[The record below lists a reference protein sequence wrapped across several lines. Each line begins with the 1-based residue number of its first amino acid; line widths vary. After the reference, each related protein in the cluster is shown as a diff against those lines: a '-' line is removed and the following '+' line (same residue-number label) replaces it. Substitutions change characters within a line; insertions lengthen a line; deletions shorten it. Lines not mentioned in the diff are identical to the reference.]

1 MSPKTR
7 RTSQPG
13 FTLVEVLIVVVILA
27 ILAAIV
33 IPRYSH
39 ATDEAK
45 SSNMFSQLQTIR
57 SQVLLYQAEH
67 GHQLPTLA
75 QMNGFSALI
84 NRSDLDGTIDPLGAY
99 GPYLRKAPENLYT
112 ESTTVVAPGAGGPN
126 DGWEYDETTG
136 FITAVGFDEDTGEF
150 TAPD

>member
-7 RTSQPG
+7 RTSKPG

-57 SQVLLYQAEH
+57 SQILLYQAEH
-67 GHQLPTLA
+67 DYELPTLA

-84 NRSDLDGTIDPLGAY
+84 NRSNDDGTIDAAGPN

-112 ESTTVVAPGAGGPN
+112 ESTTVVAPGAGGSD
-126 DGWEYDETTG
+126 DGWEYDEDTG
-136 FITAVGFDEDTGEF
+136 FITAVGFDEDTGEY
-150 TAPD
+150 TSPD